1 MSPIFFSN
9 HSEFHV
15 WLEQNH
21 QSESELWVGYYRKET
36 GKPSMTWSD
45 SVDQALCF
53 GWIDGIR
60 KKIDDERYCIRFTPR
75 KPGSTWSRINIAKV
89 EEMTRLG
96 LMFPAGLEVFRLRKE
111 NKSGIYSFENEIRDL
126 PDEYSRIFKKNS
138 AAWKFYSAQP
148 PSYRKTMTHWILSAK
163 QEVTKMKRLERLI
176 SESEANKRIFG

>member
-1 MSPIFFSN
+1 MNPVFFSN
-9 HSEFHV
+9 PSEFRN
-15 WLEQNH
+15 WLEANY
-21 QSESELWVGYYRKET
+21 QSVTELWVGYYRKET

-89 EEMTRLG
+89 EEMTRQG
-96 LMFPAGLEVFRLRKE
+96 LMFPAGLEAFRHRKE

-126 PDEYSRIFKKNS
+126 PDEYAEIFQKNS
-138 AAWKFYSAQP
+138 TAWRFYSAQP

-163 QEVTKMKRLERLI
+163 QEATKMKRLERLI